1 MKRGLQIVLMLVL
14 CSNAKAQTWEEWTQQ
29 KKLAIQRLREQ
40 IAANQVYI
48 DYAKKGYRLVN
59 NGLQSIEKIKQGDYA
74 QHLGYFDSLRKVN
87 PRIKRWGKVA
97 EIIKMQM
104 QLLET
109 GNKALTVI
117 WESARFNADEQVY
130 GRQVVARVREASAG
144 CLDELTTMTSHSS
157 IPLSDDARMRR
168 IDQLYL
174 DVQDQLSFMQS
185 FTNEIALLALQ
196 RLTEHTEI
204 DYSKILR

>member
-74 QHLGYFDSLRKVN
+74 QHLGYCDSLRKVN

>member
-1 MKRGLQIVLMLVL
+1 MKKSIQILMLL
-14 CSNAKAQTWEEWTQQ
+14 LLYTNAQAQTWDEWTQQ

-40 IAANQVYI
+40 IAANQIYL
-48 DYAKKGYRLVN
+48 DYAKKGYRLVS
-59 NGLQSIEKIKQGDYA
+59 NGLESIEKIKKGDYSL
-74 QHLGYFDSLRKVN
+74 HLGYFDSLRKVN
-87 PRIKRWGKVA
+87 PRIKGWGKVA

-117 WESARFNADEQVY
+117 RESAWFNADEQVY
-130 GRQVVARVREASAG
+130 GRQVVARLTEASAE
-144 CLDELTTMTSHSS
+144 CLDELTTLISNSR
-157 IPLSDDARMRR
+157 IPLTDDARIRR

-174 DVQDQLSFMQS
+174 DVQDQQSFMQS
-185 FTNEIALLALQ
+185 FTNELALLALQ

-204 DYSKILR
+204 DYSKKLR